1 MISKIQDWWILPWNH
16 VYHLYKS
23 VSFTKKRPQRRET
36 GIKDRWE
43 EMEYGFLF
51 GRFYPEKQDYLF
63 RCSVAPGNFLLE
75 RPKKSC
81 YLYFPPD
88 FPETFCKM
96 INSVYVF
103 FFQYI
108 YWQVILVFWKWVII
122 IKIKFPCLC
131 QLLQIYSFWH
141 MILIS
146 KHRCFNYIYK
156 VIRNWW
162 LFWVITCLQKK
173 KKKKDRSVDWNERL
187 KVY

>member
-81 YLYFPPD
+81 YLYFPTRFSGKND
-88 FPETFCKM
+88 KQRICL
-96 INSVYVF
+96 
-103 FFQYI
+103 FFQHKLTSDSGFLKMSNNNKNQI
-108 YWQVILVFWKWVII
+108 PLLVPIA
-122 IKIKFPCLC
+122 C
-131 QLLQIYSFWH
+131 QIYSFWH
-141 MILIS
+141 IVLIS

-156 VIRNWW
+156 MIRIWW
-162 LFWVITCLQKK
+162 LFWVITCLPKK
-173 KKKKDRSVDWNERL
+173 KREKTDQLTETKD
-187 KVY
+187 

>member
-1 MISKIQDWWILPWNH
+1 MVVSGKFGWKVKGAWLLGRCSTGKLSVHIATEHPGCLLFTKANRFSPRFWQMISKIQDWWILPWNH

-81 YLYFPPD
+81 YLYFPTR
-88 FPETFCKM
+88 FSG
-96 INSVYVF
+96 NV
-103 FFQYI
+103 
-108 YWQVILVFWKWVII
+108 KW
-122 IKIKFPCLC
+122 
-131 QLLQIYSFWH
+131 
-141 MILIS
+141 
-146 KHRCFNYIYK
+146 
-156 VIRNWW
+156 
-162 LFWVITCLQKK
+162 
-173 KKKKDRSVDWNERL
+173 
-187 KVY
+187 